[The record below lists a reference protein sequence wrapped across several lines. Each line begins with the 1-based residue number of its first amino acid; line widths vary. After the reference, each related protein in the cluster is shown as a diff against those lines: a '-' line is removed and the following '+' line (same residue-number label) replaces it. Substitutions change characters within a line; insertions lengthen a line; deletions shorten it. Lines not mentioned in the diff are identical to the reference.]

1 MRSDNRV
8 PASSYLLASSIAI
21 ATQAVNQP
29 WGYSSFQDGE
39 NTGSLK
45 GEGYFIF
52 FKNLLK
58 KRKKNDTIM
67 MRHTTD
73 TRSAFINKYEE
84 I

>member
-1 MRSDNRV
+1 MSDFFIYDFVRNEFYKV
-8 PASSYLLASSIAI
+8 PMKPCKSQKALRRKDYLLASSIAI

-52 FKNLLK
+52 FENLLT
-58 KRKKNDTIM
+58 KRKK
-67 MRHTTD
+67 R
-73 TRSAFINKYEE
+73 
-84 I
+84 